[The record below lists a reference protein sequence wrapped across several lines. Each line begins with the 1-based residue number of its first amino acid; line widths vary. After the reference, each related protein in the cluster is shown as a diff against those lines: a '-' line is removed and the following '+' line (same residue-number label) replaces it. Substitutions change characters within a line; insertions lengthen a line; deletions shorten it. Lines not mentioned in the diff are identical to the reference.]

1 MNIGKRVKLSNLY
14 SKGHDMCKNINE
26 LVERLTKADEQDL
39 DFSKVAWT
47 EKHKIITLKE
57 QSRVLVE
64 SLKILEGDDL
74 EEAAKTAEKFLID
87 IQPIVSYIHRDKGG
101 KQ

>member
-1 MNIGKRVKLSNLY
+1 MQEKIKDL
-14 SKGHDMCKNINE
+14 I
-26 LVERLTKADEQDL
+26 ERLIKADTQDL
-39 DFSKVAWT
+39 DYSKVAWT

-64 SLKILEGDDL
+64 SLNTLKDDDL
-74 EEAAKTAEKFLID
+74 KEVIEKSEEFLKAIKPV
-87 IQPIVSYIHRDKGG
+87 ITYINREKGG